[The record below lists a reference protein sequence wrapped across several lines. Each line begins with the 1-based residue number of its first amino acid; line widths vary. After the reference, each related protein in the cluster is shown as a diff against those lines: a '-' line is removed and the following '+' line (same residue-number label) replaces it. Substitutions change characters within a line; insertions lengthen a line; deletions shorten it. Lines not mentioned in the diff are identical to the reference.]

1 MKKHTHKI
9 IQKKYHRHKS
19 LKEHS
24 ERITVSQIYMQTRKI
39 TFNQVSNYPK
49 PLAKR
54 YVFNFDLKD
63 STDEVL
69 LISSGNLF
77 HSVGAAK
84 VKDLSLYDFNL
95 NIGELL
101 KRCSNFAFVG

>member
-1 MKKHTHKI
+1 MFKLSRRELH
-9 IQKKYHRHKS
+9 KKYHRHKS

-24 ERITVSQIYMQTRKI
+24 ERITVSQIYMRTRKI

-49 PLAKR
+49 HLAKR

-69 LISSGNLF
+69 LISSGNL
-77 HSVGAAK
+77 
-84 VKDLSLYDFNL
+84 
-95 NIGELL
+95 
-101 KRCSNFAFVG
+101 

>member
-1 MKKHTHKI
+1 
-9 IQKKYHRHKS
+9 
-19 LKEHS
+19 
-24 ERITVSQIYMQTRKI
+24 MQTQKI
-39 TFNQVSNYPK
+39 RYNQVSNYRK
-49 PLAKR
+49 HLAKR

-63 STDEVL
+63 LTDEVL

-84 VKDLSLYDFNL
+84 VKDLSPYDFNL
-95 NIGELL
+95 YKGELL

>member
-1 MKKHTHKI
+1 M
-9 IQKKYHRHKS
+9 R
-19 LKEHS
+19 
-24 ERITVSQIYMQTRKI
+24 TRKI

-49 PLAKR
+49 HFAKR
-54 YVFNFDLKD
+54 YIFNFDLKD
-63 STDEVL
+63 STDKVR

-84 VKDLSLYDFNL
+84 VKDLSPHDFNL

>member
-1 MKKHTHKI
+1 M
-9 IQKKYHRHKS
+9 R
-19 LKEHS
+19 
-24 ERITVSQIYMQTRKI
+24 TRKI

-49 PLAKR
+49 HLAKR

-63 STDEVL
+63 STDEVV
-69 LISSGNLF
+69 LISSSNLL

-84 VKDLSLYDFNL
+84 VKDLSPYDFNL
-95 NIGELL
+95 NIEELL